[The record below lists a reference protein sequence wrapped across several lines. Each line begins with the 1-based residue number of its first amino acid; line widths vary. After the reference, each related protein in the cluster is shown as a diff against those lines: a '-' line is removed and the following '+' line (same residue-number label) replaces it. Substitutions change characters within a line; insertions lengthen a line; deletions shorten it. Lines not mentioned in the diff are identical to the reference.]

1 MTSVCVSGEDDH
13 GEGGEGARGDA
24 VQAAWQRPGC
34 QDQAAKRKA
43 RRAVEIVRP
52 WTTPQFEELTQED
65 RDIVLDRLQKEVAE
79 VPPTRSHAVLGANQV
94 ARAIAR
100 EELKVVVFANN
111 PESLAFGHLPLLCR
125 LHQVPICVLHL
136 SSKTFGRM
144 FELKNAVAVGIRA
157 PTTSESAAE
166 VSTGAAS
173 DVDSAAATSSSPVAA
188 SAKAKVPAIL
198 TEAEQKKL
206 MSITEFLI
214 SKASKRAS

>member
-1 MTSVCVSGEDDH
+1 MAKAAKAPVAMQFKRPGSG
-13 GEGGEGARGDA
+13 
-24 VQAAWQRPGC
+24 QAAKTKQ
-34 QDQAAKRKA
+34 QKRKA

-157 PTTSESAAE
+157 PTT
-166 VSTGAAS
+166 T
-173 DVDSAAATSSSPVAA
+173 
-188 SAKAKVPAIL
+188 IL